1 MKRRELKA
9 EISERKFDGKWQVL
23 TPASMVRLGETDRE
37 LVKQGEAIDLT
48 RWVTVYVTNSQ
59 RQAKK
64 WLDSNTGYVLR
75 LSTPYEVA

>member
-1 MKRRELKA
+1 
-9 EISERKFDGKWQVL
+9 
-23 TPASMVRLGETDRE
+23 MVRLGETDRE
-37 LVKQGEAIDLT
+37 LVKQGEAVDLT
-48 RWVTVYVTNSQ
+48 RWVAVHVTNSQ

>member
-9 EISERKFDGKWQVL
+9 EIVEREFDGKWQVL
-23 TPASMVRLGETDRE
+23 TPASMVRLGETSRE
-37 LVKQGEAIDLT
+37 LVKQGEAVDLT
-48 RWVTVYVTNSQ
+48 KWVTIHVTNSQ

-64 WLDSNTGYVLR
+64 WLDTNAGYVLR

>member
-9 EISERKFDGKWQVL
+9 EIVQREFDGAWQVI

-37 LVKQGEAIDLT
+37 LVKQGKAVDLT
-48 RWVTVYVTNSQ
+48 RWVSVHVTNSQ

-64 WLDSNTGYVLR
+64 WLDTNTGYVLR

>member
-9 EISERKFDGKWQVL
+9 EIVQREFDGAWQII

-37 LVKQGEAIDLT
+37 LVKQGEAVDLT
-48 RWVTVYVTNSQ
+48 RWVAVHVTNSQ